1 MGFVLSLFKKVL
13 GIPIKIADRTFFSM
27 PLELIDDLIGGK
39 L

>member
-13 GIPIKIADRTFFSM
+13 GIPIKIADRTLFLMSF
-27 PLELIDDLIGGK
+27 ELIDDLIGGK